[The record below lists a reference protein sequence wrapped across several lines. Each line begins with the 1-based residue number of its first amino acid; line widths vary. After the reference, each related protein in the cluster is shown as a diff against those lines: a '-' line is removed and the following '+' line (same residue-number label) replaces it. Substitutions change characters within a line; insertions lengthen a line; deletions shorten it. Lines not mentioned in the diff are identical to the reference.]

1 MATAGIKAAAYCL
14 NFAPELALHYG
25 GTPAQERKSKPDSEF
40 LRALPEHTQ
49 TYEEAQAYAPNKT
62 YIGAMSIDELE
73 KAPAPWIDNLG
84 TPERFG
90 TFGEIMPEDEFLGLM
105 DICDVF
111 DLIWLEEGF
120 AASVAEKLAQN
131 PVIGEKQ
138 LARLEKGRPEPASCW
153 KTCPVR
159 PAACSPCCT
168 SSKTPG
174 FLPRTS
180 TSSSNAPRKP
190 WATPCSAA
198 AATWP
203 KHWPK

>member
-40 LRALPEHTQ
+40 LRALPEHAQ

-90 TFGEIMPEDEFLGLM
+90 RSVKSCPKTNSSGSWTSATFL
-105 DICDVF
+105 
-111 DLIWLEEGF
+111 
-120 AASVAEKLAQN
+120 
-131 PVIGEKQ
+131 
-138 LARLEKGRPEPASCW
+138 
-153 KTCPVR
+153 
-159 PAACSPCCT
+159 T
-168 SSKTPG
+168 SSGWKKASPPP
-174 FLPRTS
+174 LRKSWPRT
-180 TSSSNAPRKP
+180 P
-190 WATPCSAA
+190 
-198 AATWP
+198 
-203 KHWPK
+203 

>member
-40 LRALPEHTQ
+40 LRALPEHAQ

-90 TFGEIMPEDEFLGLM
+90 SFGEIMPEDEFLGLM
-105 DICDVF
+105 DICDVNNPF
-111 DLIWLEEGF
+111 DLAFERADGTVF
-120 AASVAEKLAQN
+120 ADCHADDGLCWIMPEDGEDISTLLQN
-131 PVIGEKQ
+131 RHWTQATE
-138 LARLEKGRPEPASCW
+138 RS
-153 KTCPVR
+153 
-159 PAACSPCCT
+159 
-168 SSKTPG
+168 
-174 FLPRTS
+174 
-180 TSSSNAPRKP
+180 APL
-190 WATPCSAA
+190 
-198 AATWP
+198 
-203 KHWPK
+203 

>member
-40 LRALPEHTQ
+40 LRALPEHAQ

-90 TFGEIMPEDEFLGLM
+90 MFGEIMPESYLIYRSKLPAFAVMVGLALGM
-105 DICDVF
+105 FMIF
-111 DLIWLEEGF
+111 F
-120 AASVAEKLAQN
+120 
-131 PVIGEKQ
+131 
-138 LARLEKGRPEPASCW
+138 
-153 KTCPVR
+153 
-159 PAACSPCCT
+159 
-168 SSKTPG
+168 
-174 FLPRTS
+174 
-180 TSSSNAPRKP
+180 
-190 WATPCSAA
+190 
-198 AATWP
+198 
-203 KHWPK
+203 